1 MTSKFE
7 SYRYDQPANP
17 DKRFPKVVN
26 SETLNIAGHDVIVYE
41 RPGFAEE
48 IGPILAEIDRQSY
61 HTRGPG
67 EELYTRLV
75 VVTPDGWVGVLGVH

>member
-7 SYRYDQPANP
+7 NYQYAQPANP

-26 SETLNIAGHDVIVYE
+26 TETRNIAGHDVIVYE

-48 IGPILAEIDRQSY
+48 IGPILAEIDRQSN
-61 HTRGPG
+61 HTRAPG
-67 EELYTRLV
+67 EELYARMV
-75 VVTPDGWVGVLGVH
+75 VVTPDGFVGVVGMK